1 LISSAIAAGANKPN
15 STVAIHSKAGHPE
28 DRSILDKYIVA
39 KRVEIVL
46 VNTDL
51 RYVKPLGSLNMI

>member
-1 LISSAIAAGANKPN
+1 
-15 STVAIHSKAGHPE
+15 VAIHSKAGHPE